1 MLASSPLP
9 GFAPASS
16 APAPEPG
23 RRGFVLAIAAQKG
36 GVGKTTTAVSLAAAW
51 ARFHGMKVL
60 LVDLDP
66 QGHVDL
72 ALRGAVTEAGGPLSK
87 VLGDRAGLQ
96 VADVAAATGIDGLWI
111 TRADPGLLAIE
122 ERMAGR
128 IAKEL
133 VLKKALDSARERFD
147 AIVLDCPPNLGLLTI
162 NALVAADRVVIPAE
176 PSPLGLAGIH
186 GLFDAVNDVHDQLN
200 DHLEVAGVVLTRYD
214 GRNSRT
220 NEAVLDAIG
229 RTMGDLL
236 LPVRV
241 HVDASLAQAQLAGQD
256 VFGHRPTSRA
266 AEQYQELA
274 DVLVERLGAARR

>member
-1 MLASSPLP
+1 MFASTPRSVTPT
-9 GFAPASS
+9 GS
-16 APAPEPG
+16 APTPEPG
-23 RRGFVLAIAAQKG
+23 RRGFVLAVAAQKG

-72 ALRGAVTEAGGPLSK
+72 AIRSLITEAGGPLSR
-87 VLGDRAGLQ
+87 VLGERSG
-96 VADVAAATGIDGLWI
+96 VAVSEVAAATAIDGLWV

-133 VLKKALDSARERFD
+133 VLKKALDEARTRFD

-162 NALVAADRVVIPAE
+162 NALVAADRVLIPAE
-176 PSPLGLAGIH
+176 PSPLGLAGIN

-200 DHLEVAGVVLTRYD
+200 DQLEVCGVVLTRFD
-214 GRNSRT
+214 GRNTRT
-220 NEAVLDAIG
+220 NEAVLEAIG
-229 RTMGDLL
+229 RTMADLL

-241 HVDASLAQAQLAGQD
+241 HVDAALAQAQLAGQD
-256 VFGHRPTSRA
+256 VFHHRPTCRA

-274 DVLVERLGAARR
+274 ELLRDRLTAGA

>member
-1 MLASSPLP
+1 MFATSPLP
-9 GFAPASS
+9 GFAPTSS

-23 RRGFVLAIAAQKG
+23 RRGFVLAVAAQKG

-51 ARFHGMKVL
+51 ARFHGMRVL

-72 ALRGAVTEAGGPLSK
+72 ALRATVTEAGGPLSK
-87 VLGDRAGLQ
+87 VLGERTGLQ
-96 VADVAAATGIDGLWI
+96 VADVAAATQVEGLWI

-133 VLKKALDSARERFD
+133 VLKKALDGARERFD
-147 AIVLDCPPNLGLLTI
+147 AFVLDCPPNLGLLTI
-162 NALVAADRVVIPAE
+162 NALVAADRVLIPAE

-186 GLFDAVNDVHDQLN
+186 GLFDAVHDVHEQLN
-200 DHLEVAGVVLTRYD
+200 DRLEVVGVVLTRYD
-214 GRNSRT
+214 GRTTRT
-220 NEAVLDAIG
+220 NEAVLEAIG
-229 RTMGDLL
+229 RTMSDLL

-256 VFGHRPTSRA
+256 VFAHRPTSRA

-274 DVLVERLGAARR
+274 EALRERLSPGR